1 MFGRHDRRSSLPSVT
16 TRLGAVRRSGLVA
29 GAGGSAPALVWTP
42 NGSSPS
48 TVRSSRNAPRT
59 SPSRFEPIGW
69 TCPTAHYSR
78 SMQADRKSSARLR
91 ESDARRLLPPVFAL
105 SYFGAPRRFF
115 FRAPRVSRRQNGE
128 ASFQVTEPRML
139 LFIRSVSSSW
149 QIFCSLRRDLP
160 APIAFLD
167 TSPRPN
173 LRAPI
178 AFPETSST
186 SPQLRPGYGAAENF
200 VSARSCPV
208 SVVPSTG

>member
-29 GAGGSAPALVWTP
+29 GGPAPALVWTP

-48 TVRSSRNAPRT
+48 TVRSSRNARRT
-59 SPSRFEPIGW
+59 SPSRFELIGW
-69 TCPTAHYSR
+69 TCPMAHYSR
-78 SMQADRKSSARLR
+78 STQADRKSSARLR
-91 ESDARRLLPPVFAL
+91 ENDARRLLPPVFAL
-105 SYFGAPRRFF
+105 SYLAPSVDFSSVHLAFLDAKTAKPASRLRNLECSYSSAAFPRAGRF
-115 FRAPRVSRRQNGE
+115 
-128 ASFQVTEPRML
+128 
-139 LFIRSVSSSW
+139 
-149 QIFCSLRRDLP
+149 FCSLRRDLP

-167 TSPRPN
+167 TFPRPN

-178 AFPETSST
+178 AFPETLST